1 MGWREWRPPPLP
13 GNCMPPSW
21 EAGHR
26 PLPQLTWTAPQRGRV
41 PALGGAE
48 GRAGDWWPSG
58 DCSHV
63 CRCDGAGTAALPQ
76 ADGQAGRLH
85 SAAAR
90 GRAGS
95 GRPSQRVEGDTAM
108 TCGEGSSAHLAL
120 PPTVPSEIPRPSVC
134 GSGPSGLGEGASRG
148 PRRGGEARCA
158 APAQPRPAVVSETSL
173 LLLRG

>member
-1 MGWREWRPPPLP
+1 MPR
-13 GNCMPPSW
+13 NCMPPSW
-21 EAGHR
+21 EAGR
-26 PLPQLTWTAPQRGRV
+26 CPLPQLTWTSPQRGRV
-41 PALGGAE
+41 PALGSAE

-58 DCSHV
+58 DCSQV

-76 ADGQAGRLH
+76 ADSQAGRLH

-108 TCGEGSSAHLAL
+108 TCGEGGSAWGSLGSAHLAL

-134 GSGPSGLGEGASRG
+134 GSRPSGLGEGASRG

-158 APAQPRPAVVSETSL
+158 APAQPRPAAVSETPL
-173 LLLRG
+173 LLLGR